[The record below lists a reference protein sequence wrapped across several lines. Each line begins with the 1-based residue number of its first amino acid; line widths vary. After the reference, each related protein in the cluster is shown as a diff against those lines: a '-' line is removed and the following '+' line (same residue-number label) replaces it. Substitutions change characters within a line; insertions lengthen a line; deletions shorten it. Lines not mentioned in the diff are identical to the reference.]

1 MRRLYSK
8 MASNVLTK
16 NDYLRTSLRAY
27 FIQNGFN
34 YGNYQGL
41 GYANMLYPALRKM
54 YKDDDDALQAAL
66 QENLDFYNTN
76 IHLVPFIT
84 SLHLVMLENGTPNNE
99 IRNIKMALMGPLAG
113 IGDSLSQFVL
123 APLLG
128 TIGASLAY
136 EGLMLGPIIYL
147 LGMNI
152 VLLLVKIMSGMLGYN
167 LGTSIIGTLT
177 SQIEKISRVASMI
190 GVTVIAG
197 LAVGFVKITTPIQYA
212 ASVPGG
218 EEKLITL
225 QSMLDAIAPNLL
237 PCLFVGLV
245 FYLIKVKKWTTVK
258 LVCMTIVLGIVLSA
272 LHLVA

>member
-1 MRRLYSK
+1 
-8 MASNVLTK
+8 
-16 NDYLRTSLRAY
+16 
-27 FIQNGFN
+27 
-34 YGNYQGL
+34 
-41 GYANMLYPALRKM
+41 
-54 YKDDDDALQAAL
+54 
-66 QENLDFYNTN
+66 
-76 IHLVPFIT
+76 
-84 SLHLVMLENGTPNNE
+84 MLENGTPNSE

-136 EGLMLGPIIYL
+136 EGLMMGPIIYL

-152 VLLLVKIMSGMLGYN
+152 VLLLVKLMSGMLGYN

-197 LAVGFVKITTPIQYA
+197 LAVSFVKITTPIQYV

-218 EEKLITL
+218 GEQVVSL
-225 QSMLDAIAPNLL
+225 QSMIDAIAPNLL

-258 LVCMTIVLGIVLSA
+258 LVCMTILLGILLSV